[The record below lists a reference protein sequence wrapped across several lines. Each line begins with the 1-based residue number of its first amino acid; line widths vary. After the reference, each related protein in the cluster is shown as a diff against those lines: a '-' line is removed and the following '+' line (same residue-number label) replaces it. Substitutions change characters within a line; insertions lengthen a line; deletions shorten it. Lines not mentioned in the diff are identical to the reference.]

1 MIKAIYYQFH
11 YTQIIGKKVTSHTN
25 KNGQDTVYLPFLNN
39 ASVAN
44 LNHKVSLP
52 IYSPKCV
59 LADSLELYPSLH
71 TLGSDEALGFKTYLV
86 AAQKRVYL

>member
-11 YTQIIGKKVTSHTN
+11 YTQIISKKVTSHTN

-44 LNHKVSLP
+44 LTIKFHSRFIHLSMFLETLWNSTLP
-52 IYSPKCV
+52 STPW
-59 LADSLELYPSLH
+59 
-71 TLGSDEALGFKTYLV
+71 
-86 AAQKRVYL
+86 AQMKH